1 MPIPP
6 LRTQTIVTA
15 VLALSLFLGNVAPE
29 PWYVFSVHAKSVKA
43 GQGEMSAEEAA
54 RGALLDTL
62 YYRFDRWKSIFEK
75 KISSLERLPK
85 TVETETDL
93 MKHYFFLAALDV
105 ELSHTLGFTSEYKI
119 HKLEEECLANIRQAK
134 KLAKGVLARP
144 GLTLQQKAQAYLYLG
159 AAEGYL
165 GILEFGAG
173 NLLQALINGFRADTH
188 LEEALALD
196 PQRFDAYL
204 GLGVYRY
211 SNSRLGGMENLI
223 MQGGK
228 DLRQAGIFHIEH
240 AIRTG
245 GITTPLAIKTLVW
258 FYIAEEIN
266 PDNAD
271 LPRGHPLSPAVCRQ
285 RVLELVNELERR
297 YFQNPPEE
305 HFIGN
310 KELAMMKAVQ
320 FILDGRYAEAKLQF
334 EKILKIIGFL
344 RHKKGYKINPQQEKA
359 IKAGLKFC
367 EAMLSKTAL
376 TARGRSNPSACRKIN
391 SQILFMKNGGAA
403 FEYDVEK
410 IRDEL
415 NSIFYQ
421 RLVDLSRQFSC

>member
-15 VLALSLFLGNVAPE
+15 LLALSLLLGSAAPE
-29 PWYVFSVHAKSVKA
+29 SGYVFSVPAKSLKA
-43 GQGEMSAEEAA
+43 GQGEMSAEETA
-54 RGALLDTL
+54 RSALLDTL
-62 YYRFDRWKSIFEK
+62 YYRFERWKSIFEK

-93 MKHYFFLAALDV
+93 MKYYFFLAALDV
-105 ELSHTLGFTSEYKI
+105 ELSHTLGFTREYKI
-119 HKLEEECLANIRQAK
+119 HKIERECLANIRQAK
-134 KLAKGVLARP
+134 KLAKRVLDRP

-159 AAEGYL
+159 ASEGYL

-196 PQRFDAYL
+196 PRGSDAYL

-211 SNSRLGGMENLI
+211 SNSRLGGVENLI

-240 AIRTG
+240 AIRAG
-245 GITTPLAIKTLVW
+245 GITTPLAIKTLIW

-271 LPRGHPLSPAVCRQ
+271 LPRGHPLSLAVCRQ
-285 RVLELVNELERR
+285 RVLELVDELERR
-297 YFQNPPEE
+297 YFQNPPEK

-320 FILDGRYAEAKLQF
+320 FILDERYAEAKLQF
-334 EKILKIIGFL
+334 EKILEIIRFL
-344 RHKKGYKINPQQEKA
+344 RHEKGYKINPQQEKA

-367 EAMLSKTAL
+367 EAMETAL
-376 TARGRSNPSACRKIN
+376 LAARDRSNPSACRKIN
-391 SQILFMKNGGAA
+391 NQILFMKNGGAT
-403 FEYDVEK
+403 FEYDIEK